1 MPTGALR
8 ALVIT
13 ADLHRLARCPHGRK
27 GAAMSDTNTTTEQ
40 NTEQVTEQP
49 HGTEVDWKAEA
60 RKWEARAK
68 ANRDAAQELEAMK
81 AAQMS
86 ETEKLQKRAE
96 EAEAKVQQYEQERQH
111 ATDAAEVAK
120 ETGVPA
126 TLLSCCTTREQM
138 EQLAAEYAK
147 TTHVASGLPAPESR
161 IIRNDQPKASN
172 RDVFAELV
180 SDNWR

>member
-1 MPTGALR
+1 
-8 ALVIT
+8 
-13 ADLHRLARCPHGRK
+13 
-27 GAAMSDTNTTTEQ
+27 MSDTNTTTEQ

-49 HGTEVDWKAEA
+49 HGAEVDWKAEA

-86 ETEKLQKRAE
+86 EAEKLQKRAE

-111 ATDAAEVAK
+111 ATDTAEVAK

-126 TLLSCCTTREQM
+126 SILDCCTTREQM
-138 EQLAAEYAK
+138 EHLAAEYAK
-147 TTHVASGLPAPESR
+147 ATHFASAPPAPDSR
-161 IIRNDQPKASN
+161 LIRNDQPQASN
-172 RDVFAELV
+172 RDRFAELV
-180 SDNWR
+180 SENWR

>member
-1 MPTGALR
+1 
-8 ALVIT
+8 
-13 ADLHRLARCPHGRK
+13 
-27 GAAMSDTNTTTEQ
+27 MSDTNTTTEQ
-40 NTEQVTEQP
+40 TTEQP
-49 HGTEVDWKAEA
+49 TEQPQGAEVNWKAEA

-111 ATDAAEVAK
+111 ATDAAEVAA

-126 TLLSCCTTREQM
+126 HLLAHCATREHM
-138 EQLAAEYAK
+138 EQMAAEYAK
-147 TTHVASGLPAPESR
+147 ATHVPSAPPAPESK
-161 IIRNDQPKASN
+161 IIRNNQPQAAN
-172 RDVFAELV
+172 RDRFAELV
-180 SDNWR
+180 TENWR